1 MAVGSMSGLYIGASG
16 LMTNQNAL
24 NTTAHNLA
32 NVDTEGYSRQ
42 QVLLGD
48 ALYVNLRQGNN
59 NNDFF
64 AGTGTHFIKVRQVR
78 DQFLDTAY
86 RDESGRLSFYSAQ
99 ASALTE
105 VQGYF
110 AEMQGSTFSDNLNEF
125 RNSLEKLKKD
135 SLSLASRGTLVS
147 SAVSVLN
154 QAKEI
159 STQLKTYQTNLNDEI
174 TKKVDRINEIAE
186 EILDLNKKIS
196 RAESNRIDTA
206 NDLRDSRNLLLDE
219 LSSYIDI
226 STKEEKD
233 GSVLVFAE
241 GLELVSEVRTFKM
254 GTAPEDG
261 EGANTD
267 LVKPVWLDYDNM
279 DVFNFDRIPSI
290 AISTDVGEL
299 KGLMMARGSI
309 TPNYTDIPVKPEDVT
324 DAAAM
329 AEYNAACERYN
340 KAIEP
345 YGIANVIAEFDQLV
359 HGIVTT
365 INDILCPN
373 VELEEEVTLADR
385 TTLPKGTKVLDV
397 ENAPIGQGEGNQIPG
412 TELFSRKGY
421 ERYKKVTD
429 NTGKEYYVYQEED
442 PENYDSLYT
451 TDRLEINRD
460 VLQNYNL
467 IPLSDSMQGENHAVL
482 DAILQKW
489 DSAFAKLNPNS
500 ENPCD
505 FQDYY
510 RAMVDEFANKCQ
522 SFEKMVQRQNLTV
535 NDVDAQRQQTIG
547 TSSDEEL
554 TNMIK
559 FQQAYNAS
567 SRYVT
572 VVSEMLEH
580 IIERLGA

>member
-32 NVDTEGYSRQ
+32 NVDTQGYSRQ

-64 AGTGTHFIKVRQVR
+64 SGTGTHFIKVRQVR
-78 DQFLDTAY
+78 DQFLDAAY
-86 RDESGRLSFYSAQ
+86 RDENGRLSFYNAQ
-99 ASALTE
+99 ANALTE
-105 VQGYF
+105 VEYYF
-110 AEMQGSTFSDNLNEF
+110 AEMDGSTFSDNLSNF
-125 RNSLEKLKKD
+125 RKSVEELKKN
-135 SLSLASRGTLVS
+135 SLSLATRGSLVS
-147 SAVSVLN
+147 AAVSVMN

-159 STQLKTYQTNLNDEI
+159 HSQLKDYQLNLNDEI
-174 TKKVDRINEIAE
+174 QSRVDRINEIAE

-196 RAESNRIDTA
+196 RAESNQIDTA

-226 STKEEKD
+226 STKEEED

-241 GLELVSEVRTFKM
+241 GLELVSEIRTFKM

-261 EGANTD
+261 NDD
-267 LVKPVWLDYDNM
+267 LVKPIWLDYDNM

-290 AISTDVGEL
+290 SISTDVGEL
-299 KGLMMARGSI
+299 KGLMMARGGI
-309 TPNYTDIPVKPEDVT
+309 TPNYTDIPVEPENAT
-324 DAAAM
+324 EEEMIA
-329 AEYNAACERYN
+329 YNEACDKYN
-340 KAIEP
+340 QTIEP
-345 YGIANVIAEFDQLV
+345 YAIANIIAEFDQLV

-373 VELEEEVTLADR
+373 VALEGDVTLADG
-385 TTLPKGTKVLDV
+385 TTLAAGTMVLDV
-397 ENAPIGQGEGNQIPG
+397 ANAPVGQGEGNNIPG

-421 ERYKKVTD
+421 ERYEKVTAAD
-429 NTGKEYYVYQEED
+429 GTEYYVFQEED
-442 PENYDSLYT
+442 TNNYDSLYT
-451 TDRLEINRD
+451 ADRLEINPD

-467 IPLSDSMQGENHAVL
+467 LPLSDLMGGENQKVL
-482 DAILQKW
+482 DELLSKW
-489 DSAFAKLNPNS
+489 DSAFATLNPNS
-500 ENPCD
+500 DTPCD

-510 RAMVDEFANKCQ
+510 KAMVDEFANKCK
-522 SFEKMVQRQNLTV
+522 SHTKMVERQSLTV
-535 NDVDAQRQQTIG
+535 NDVDTQRQQTIG

-554 TNMIK
+554 TNLIK

>member
-32 NVDTEGYSRQ
+32 NVDTKGYSRQ

-64 AGTGTHFIKVRQVR
+64 AGTGTHFVKVRQVR
-78 DQFLDTAY
+78 DQFLDAAY

-99 ASALTE
+99 ANALTE
-105 VQGYF
+105 VEDYF
-110 AEMQGSTFSDNLNEF
+110 AEMDGSTFSDNLTSF
-125 RNSLEKLKKD
+125 RNSVEELKKD
-135 SLSLASRGTLVS
+135 SLSLAIRGSLVS
-147 SAVSVLN
+147 AAVSVLN

-159 STQLKTYQTNLNDEI
+159 SSQLKDYQLNLNDEI
-174 TKKVDRINEIAE
+174 EKRVDRINEIAE
-186 EILDLNKKIS
+186 GILELNKQIS
-196 RAESNRIDTA
+196 KAESNRIDTA

-226 STKEEKD
+226 STKEEED

-241 GLELVSEVRTFKM
+241 GLELVSEIRTFKM
-254 GTAPEDG
+254 GTAPE
-261 EGANTD
+261 EANDD
-267 LVKPVWLDYDNM
+267 LVKPIWLDYDNM

-299 KGLMMARGSI
+299 KGLMMARGSV
-309 TPNYTDIPVKPEDVT
+309 TPTYADIPVKPGEGAT
-324 DAAAM
+324 DAEMIA
-329 AEYNAACERYN
+329 YNEACEKYN
-340 KAIEP
+340 KTIEP
-345 YGIANVIAEFDQLV
+345 YAIANVIAEFDQLV
-359 HGIVTT
+359 HGVVTT

-373 VELEEEVTLADR
+373 VALEEDVTLSDG
-385 TTLPKGTKVLDV
+385 TTLAAGTMVLDV
-397 ENAPIGQGEGNQIPG
+397 ENAPVGQGEGNKVPG

-421 ERYKKVTD
+421 ERYEKVTAAD
-429 NTGKEYYVYQEED
+429 GTQYYVFQEED
-442 PENYDSLYT
+442 VSNYDSLYT
-451 TDRLEINRD
+451 ADRLEINPD

-467 IPLSDSMQGENHAVL
+467 LPLSDLMGGENQRVL
-482 DAILQKW
+482 DELLSKW
-489 DSAFAKLNPNS
+489 DSTFATLNPNS
-500 ENPCD
+500 ETPCD

-510 RAMVDEFANKCQ
+510 KAMVDEFANKCE
-522 SFEKMVQRQNLTV
+522 SHNKMVERQSLTV
-535 NDVDAQRQQTIG
+535 NDVDTQRQQTVG

-554 TNMIK
+554 TNLIK